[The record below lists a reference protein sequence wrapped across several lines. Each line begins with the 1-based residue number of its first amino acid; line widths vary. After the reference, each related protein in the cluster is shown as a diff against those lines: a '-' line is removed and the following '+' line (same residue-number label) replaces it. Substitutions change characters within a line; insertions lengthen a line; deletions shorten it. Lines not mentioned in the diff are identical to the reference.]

1 MNLLTRQHC
10 KNGLIFILTTVVLH
24 LHGVAQLEPMY
35 SQYMFNMMNVNPAYA
50 GSRGVPNLT
59 ALFRNQWSG
68 MPGAPKTGNVSF
80 DMPFATNNSAIGF
93 QMYTDR
99 IGVQKTQG
107 LKFNYAYR
115 AQAGESG
122 VISMGLNLGLRNR
135 RANYTD
141 VNTFV
146 PGDPVFNSN
155 ISSMN
160 VDAGAGIFYNT
171 DNFYIGASAPFLL
184 KSNVSSNDP
193 LEAGAKWLEA
203 VKARDLN
210 VFLTAG
216 FVVYF
221 SEQLVL
227 KPSAMLK
234 RSGSA
239 FQADINSNLWI
250 NDMIS
255 LGVSYRTKE
264 SVIGMLEW
272 QMTPKLRFGY
282 SYDRSINNLRLYN
295 SGSHEFM
302 LRIEFGTKSEESSIP
317 NYF

>member
-1 MNLLTRQHC
+1 MNLLTRGHL
-10 KNGLIFILTTVVLH
+10 KIGLIIFLTVL
-24 LHGVAQLEPMY
+24 LLPIINYAQQEPMY
-35 SQYMFNMMNVNPAYA
+35 SQYMFNMLNVNPAYA

-68 MPGAPKTGNVSF
+68 MPGAPKTGNVSL
-80 DMPFATNNSAIGF
+80 DMPLASNNSAIGF

-99 IGVQKTQG
+99 IGIQKTQG
-107 LKFNYAYR
+107 VKFNYAYR
-115 AQAGESG
+115 AQAGETG
-122 VISMGLNLGLRNR
+122 VISMGLSMGLKNK

-141 VNTFV
+141 VTTFV

-155 ISSMN
+155 ISTIN
-160 VDAGAGIFYNT
+160 VDAGAGIFYSS
-171 DNFYIGASAPFLL
+171 DNFYIGASVPFLL

-193 LEAGAKWLEA
+193 LEAGSKWLQA
-203 VKARDLN
+203 VKGKDLN
-210 VFLTAG
+210 VFLTSG
-216 FVVYF
+216 FVMTLN
-221 SEQLVL
+221 EQLVL
-227 KPSAMLK
+227 KPSVMLK

-239 FQADINSNLWI
+239 IQADFNSNLWI
-250 NDMIS
+250 NDIIS
-255 LGVSYRTKE
+255 FGVSYRTKE

-272 QMTPKLRFGY
+272 QMTPQIRFGY

-302 LRIEFGTKSEESSIP
+302 LRFEFGNKSEESSIP

>member
-155 ISSMN
+155 ISSIN

-210 VFLTAG
+210 IFLTAG

>member
-155 ISSMN
+155 ISSIN

>member
-24 LHGVAQLEPMY
+24 FHVVAQLEPMY

-99 IGVQKTQG
+99 IGVQRTQG

-203 VKARDLN
+203 VKVRDLN

-216 FVVYF
+216 FVVYL

>member
-1 MNLLTRQHC
+1 MNLLKRHHC
-10 KNGLIFILTTVVLH
+10 KNGLIIYLTIVLLPFH
-24 LHGVAQLEPMY
+24 LAAQQEPMY
-35 SQYMFNMMNVNPAYA
+35 SQYMFNMLNVNPAYA

-59 ALFRNQWSG
+59 TLFRNQWTG

-80 DMPFATNNSAIGF
+80 DMPFATNNSAIGL
-93 QMYTDR
+93 QLYTDR

-107 LKFNYAYR
+107 VKFNYAYR

-122 VISMGLNLGLRNR
+122 VLSMGLSMGLKNR

-155 ISSMN
+155 ISSLN
-160 VDAGAGIFYNT
+160 ADAGAGIFYT
-171 DNFYIGASAPFLL
+171 SDNFYVGASVPFLL
-184 KSNVSSNDP
+184 KSNVSTNDP

-203 VKARDLN
+203 VKAKDLN
-210 VFLTAG
+210 IFLTAG
-216 FVVYF
+216 FVVYLN
-221 SEQLVL
+221 EQLVL
-227 KPSAMLK
+227 KPSMMLK
-234 RSGSA
+234 RSGSSI
-239 FQADINSNLWI
+239 QADLNSNLWI
-250 NDMIS
+250 NDIIS
-255 LGVSYRTKE
+255 FGVSYRIKE

-282 SYDRSINNLRLYN
+282 SYDRSISNLRLYN
-295 SGSHEFM
+295 TGSHEFM
-302 LRIEFGTKSEESSIP
+302 LRIEFGTKSEETSIP

>member
-68 MPGAPKTGNVSF
+68 MPGAPRTGNVSF

-155 ISSMN
+155 ISSIN

>member
-302 LRIEFGTKSEESSIP
+302 LRIEFGIKSEESSIP

>member
-1 MNLLTRQHC
+1 MNLLRWQHC
-10 KNGLIFILTTVVLH
+10 KNGLIFIMTTIVLH
-24 LHGVAQLEPMY
+24 FHVAAQIEPMY

-50 GSRGVPNLT
+50 GTRGVANLT

-68 MPGAPKTGNVSF
+68 MPGAPKTGNLSF

-99 IGVQKTQG
+99 IGVQRTQG
-107 LKFNYAYR
+107 AKFNYAYR

-122 VISMGLNLGLRNR
+122 VISMGLNIGLRNR

-160 VDAGAGIFYNT
+160 IDAGAGIFYTT

-184 KSNVSSNDP
+184 KSNVSTNDP
-193 LEAGAKWLEA
+193 LEAGQKWLQA

-210 VFLTAG
+210 VFLTGG
-216 FVVYF
+216 FVVYLN
-221 SEQLVL
+221 EQLVL

-234 RSGSA
+234 RSGSS

-250 NDMIS
+250 NDIIS

-282 SYDRSINNLRLYN
+282 SYDRSISNLRLYN
-295 SGSHEFM
+295 TGSHEFM

>member
-155 ISSMN
+155 ISSIN

-216 FVVYF
+216 FVVYL

>member
-10 KNGLIFILTTVVLH
+10 KNGLILILTTVVLH

-250 NDMIS
+250 NDIIS

>member
-155 ISSMN
+155 ISSIN

-250 NDMIS
+250 NDIIS

>member
-250 NDMIS
+250 NDIIS

-302 LRIEFGTKSEESSIP
+302 LRIEFGIKSEESSIP

>member
-1 MNLLTRQHC
+1 MNLLKWHHRSC
-10 KNGLIFILTTVVLH
+10 GLIICLTVLV
-24 LHGVAQLEPMY
+24 LPFCVQAQQEPMY

-59 ALFRNQWSG
+59 TLFRNQWSG

-80 DMPFATNNSAIGF
+80 DMPFATNNSAVGF

-99 IGVQKTQG
+99 IGIQKTQG
-107 LKFNYAYR
+107 VKFNYAYR

-122 VISMGLNLGLRNR
+122 VLSMGLSLGVRNR

-155 ISSMN
+155 ISSIN
-160 VDAGAGIFYNT
+160 VDAGAGIFYST

-184 KSNVSSNDP
+184 KSNVSTNDP
-193 LEAGAKWLEA
+193 LESGAKWLEA

-210 VFLTAG
+210 VFLTSG
-216 FVVYF
+216 FVVYLN
-221 SEQLVL
+221 ELLVL
-227 KPSAMLK
+227 KPSLMLK
-234 RSGSA
+234 RSGSS
-239 FQADINSNLWI
+239 FQADLNSNLWI
-250 NDMIS
+250 KDVIS

-282 SYDRSINNLRLYN
+282 SYDRSISNLRLYN

-302 LRIEFGTKSEESSIP
+302 LRIEFGTKSEENAIP

>member
-216 FVVYF
+216 FVVYL

>member
-250 NDMIS
+250 NDIIS

>member
-216 FVVYF
+216 FVVYL

-250 NDMIS
+250 NDIIS